1 VDGAPEPAAP
11 GAAEPPDVGALGRL
25 TRAIAIAGG
34 LLCVGIAALV
44 TVSVVLRGANLGS
57 VRGDFELV
65 QMGTALAVFAFLPW
79 CQARRGNVVVDTF
92 TTRLP
97 QRAVAALDALWDLGL
112 AGMMAVIAWRLG
124 LGALDAFASRTTT
137 MVLLVPVGPAIAA
150 CAALAGLLALV
161 SVATAVA
168 RLRTPA

>member
-1 VDGAPEPAAP
+1 VDGAPEPDAP
-11 GAAEPPDVGALGRL
+11 GAAEPPDLGALGRL
-25 TRAIAIAGG
+25 TRLIAIAGG
-34 LLCVGIAALV
+34 LVCVDIAVMV
-44 TVSVVLRGANLGS
+44 TVSVALRGSGLGS
-57 VRGDFELV
+57 VPGDFELV

-97 QRAVAALDALWDLGL
+97 RRWVAALDALWDVAL
-112 AGMMAVIAWRLG
+112 AGMMALIAWRLG
-124 LGALDAFASRTTT
+124 LGAMDALASRTTT
-137 MVLLVPVGPAIAA
+137 MVLLVPIGPAIAA

-161 SVATAVA
+161 SAATALA